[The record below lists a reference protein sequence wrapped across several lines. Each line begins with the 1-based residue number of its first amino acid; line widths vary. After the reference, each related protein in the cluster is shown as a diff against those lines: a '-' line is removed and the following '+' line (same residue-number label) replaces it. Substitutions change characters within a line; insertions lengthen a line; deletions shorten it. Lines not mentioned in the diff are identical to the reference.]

1 MATRHADRRE
11 RPMSFAPHAPI
22 QRPRQKARQGGA
34 LVPCEPK
41 FLGTEFSLGDAEAV
55 PVVRQYFADARPA
68 VLKTEAGCRRLEPVA
83 LGRRGQRSARRVPR
97 PDPVG
102 ELRDPV
108 GELRDAVDVVAPL
121 RREATSP
128 ATRRGGR
135 ARGDESCRSRTTR
148 KQEPPGGIAI
158 DAEVE
163 QPRPVRPAPDRADR
177 QADAPQVRAGGIGE
191 IARGHGLLGEQPG
204 HRLEQLALRYL
215 IADPPGVPTRDR
227 RGESTRDRLGGSR
240 WASAVR
246 NAQTAVLTL
255 GPAAMVVPFPCSVRR
270 WERERPN
277 DHRSG

>member
-215 IADPPGVPTRDR
+215 IADPPGPDGIFGATEVVDSA
-227 RGESTRDRLGGSR
+227 RGSQALELRLELRGRCVDRLGELSNVHRDGQEGGPDP
-240 WASAVR
+240 VGD
-246 NAQTAVLTL
+246 VL
-255 GPAAMVVPFPCSVRR
+255 VHV
-270 WERERPN
+270 
-277 DHRSG
+277 